1 MKKLEIGSER
11 PVQNPSTAFWGERLQ
26 LVREFRG
33 YTQKEMGD
41 LLGVSHA
48 LISDYEK
55 GKRFPSADL
64 LNSLSDKTGFVPDFF
79 LRRIED
85 PFLESQ
91 CSFRHR
97 RNTAGRL
104 KDQVRAQAT
113 LLGIIVSSF
122 KTWMRFPEFN
132 VPSIPASTVS
142 ELEAAAE
149 RCRVHWGLDTDAP
162 ILQVGRVLESAGV
175 VIVPSTVDTT
185 KIDAFSRHGKN
196 SMIFLNRGAGT
207 RPSRWN
213 FDLAHECAHLVAHRD
228 LPTGSLETEQ
238 AADQFASAFLLPARS
253 FGREFRTRRFEWRH
267 VFELK
272 QRWQVSAAAIVRRAR
287 DLHLLDELA
296 YRRAFQYMSFKR
308 WRTAGEP
315 YEPTFQEPELFL
327 GAINALL
334 KSKKKTLAQLCAEV
348 GISQKVF
355 SDITGI
361 QGQDTA
367 QLGNLLAFPLSAS
380 TRSD

>member
-1 MKKLEIGSER
+1 M
-11 PVQNPSTAFWGERLQ
+11 
-26 LVREFRG
+26 
-33 YTQKEMGD
+33 
-41 LLGVSHA
+41 
-48 LISDYEK
+48 
-55 GKRFPSADL
+55 
-64 LNSLSDKTGFVPDFF
+64 
-79 LRRIED
+79 
-85 PFLESQ
+85 
-91 CSFRHR
+91 
-97 RNTAGRL
+97 
-104 KDQVRAQAT
+104 
-113 LLGIIVSSF
+113 
-122 KTWMRFPEFN
+122 
-132 VPSIPASTVS
+132 S

-149 RCRVHWGLDTDAP
+149 QCRIHWGLDTDAP

-213 FDLAHECAHLVAHRD
+213 FDLAHECAHLVAHRNV
-228 LPTGSLETEQ
+228 PTGSLETEQ

-272 QRWQVSAAAIVRRAR
+272 ERWQVSAAAIVRRAR

-296 YRRAFQYMSFKR
+296 YRRAFQYMSFKK
-308 WRTAGEP
+308 WRTKGEP
-315 YEPTFQEPELFL
+315 YEPKFQEPELFL

-361 QGQDTA
+361 QGLDTA
-367 QLGNLLAFPLSAS
+367 QLGNLMAFPLSAS

>member
-1 MKKLEIGSER
+1 MKKREISSER

-26 LVREFRG
+26 LVREFRA

-55 GKRFPSADL
+55 GKRFPSANL
-64 LNSLSDKTGFVPDFF
+64 LNSLSDKTGFAPDFF

-122 KTWMRFPEFN
+122 KSWMRFPEFN
-132 VPSIPASTVS
+132 VPSIPASTMS

-149 RCRVHWGLDTDAP
+149 QCRAHWGLDTDAP

-213 FDLAHECAHLVAHRD
+213 FDLAHECAHLVAHRN

-296 YRRAFQYMSFKR
+296 YRRAFQYMSFKK
-308 WRTAGEP
+308 WRTKGEP

-334 KSKKKTLAQLCAEV
+334 KSKKKTLAQLCTEV

>member
-1 MKKLEIGSER
+1 MKKLEISSER

-26 LVREFRG
+26 LVREFRA

-55 GKRFPSADL
+55 GKRFPPADL
-64 LNSLSDKTGFVPDFF
+64 LNRLSDKTGFVPDFF
-79 LRRIED
+79 LCRIED

-122 KTWMRFPEFN
+122 KNWMRFPEFN
-132 VPSIPASTVS
+132 VPSIRASTMS

-149 RCRVHWGLDTDAP
+149 QCRIHWGLDTDAP

-213 FDLAHECAHLVAHRD
+213 FDLAHECAHLVAHRNV
-228 LPTGSLETEQ
+228 PTGSLETEQ

-272 QRWQVSAAAIVRRAR
+272 ERWQVSAAAIVRRAR

-296 YRRAFQYMSFKR
+296 YRRAFQYMSFKK
-308 WRTAGEP
+308 WRTKGEP
-315 YEPTFQEPELFL
+315 YEPKFQEPELFL

-361 QGQDTA
+361 QGLDTA
-367 QLGNLLAFPLSAS
+367 QLGNLMAFPLSAS